1 MIRYLHYTPGTRD
14 DHVKDT
20 DCWCEPPVIWVYG
33 DPFVAIAF
41 VHHSV
46 SSSPHDHV
54 LEERTKNPDWVTQT
68 LEEIG

>member
-1 MIRYLHYTPGTRD
+1 MIRYLHYTPGSKD

-46 SSSPHDHV
+46 SSLTDH
-54 LEERTKNPDWVTQT
+54 TKNTDWITQI
-68 LEEIG
+68 LNEIG